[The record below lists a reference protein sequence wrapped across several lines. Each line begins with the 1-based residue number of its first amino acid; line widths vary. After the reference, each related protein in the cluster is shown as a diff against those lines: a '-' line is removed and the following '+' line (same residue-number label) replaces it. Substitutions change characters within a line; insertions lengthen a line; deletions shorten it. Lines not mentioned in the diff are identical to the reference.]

1 MRVQRAKF
9 EIEDRDILETQM
21 GLQFKGSDEYLN
33 SNIDNARLG
42 RRKKTEEAEVAMH
55 SIMRKHKVQN
65 LVKMF
70 INKLR
75 INSVYRQPC

>member
-33 SNIDNARLG
+33 SNIDLG